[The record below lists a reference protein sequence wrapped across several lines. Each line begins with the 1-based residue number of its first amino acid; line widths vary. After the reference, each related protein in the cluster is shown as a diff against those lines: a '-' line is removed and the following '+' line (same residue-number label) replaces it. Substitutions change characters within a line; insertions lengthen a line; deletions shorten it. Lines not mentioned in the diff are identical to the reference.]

1 MRRGCSLL
9 LFIVLATG
17 AWAVSE
23 DLGLADAPAVVRRVV
38 FRAETAYRRG
48 DVEEAQRLLT
58 DALAAGANRDHP
70 AVRYRLGA
78 YLLELGRPQDALPH
92 LRRAAEQ
99 APRAVPVWRD
109 LARAAYET
117 GAHAEAA
124 VAFERTFTLATDD
137 PDPVLRYYGAV
148 SWLQADQPDSA
159 LAVLVPLV
167 ASAPDTVPRDWVQA
181 LVSAAAQADTSAR
194 ADAGVERLLGDHPGD
209 AGAWLLASQQ
219 AQLADDVPTAV
230 VRLKVAAYLAPL
242 SVHDQRRLAEL
253 QAVAGVPRQSA
264 RRYAALWDEGRGD
277 HSVADQL
284 AGAWLRAHEPD
295 SARTVLSRVLAVE
308 PTARRW
314 SRLGDLEYELERW
327 EEAAR
332 AYRDGLALAPDD
344 GRMWL
349 NLGICQWRLGRLQAA
364 REALQRASEDP
375 ALADH
380 AQNLLDRLAR

>member
-1 MRRGCSLL
+1 MRRGCLAL
-9 LFIVLATG
+9 LFVVVAG
-17 AWAVSE
+17 GAVSE

-48 DVEEAQRLLT
+48 DVEAAQHLLT

-78 YLLELGRPQDALPH
+78 YLLELGRPRDALPH

-99 APRAVPVWRD
+99 APQAVPVWRD

-124 VAFERTFTLATDD
+124 VAFERAYTLATDD
-137 PDPVLRYYGAV
+137 PDPVLRYYGAA

-159 LAVLVPLV
+159 LAVLAPLV
-167 ASAPDTVPRDWVQA
+167 ASAVDTVPRAWVRA
-181 LVSAAAQADTSAR
+181 LVSAAAQADASGQ
-194 ADAGVERLLGDHPGD
+194 ADAGVERLLRDHPAA
-209 AGAWLLASQQ
+209 AGCWLLASQQ
-219 AQLADDVPTAV
+219 AQLAGDVPTAV

-242 SVHDQRRLAEL
+242 SAHDQRRLAEL
-253 QAVAGVPRQSA
+253 QAVDGVPRQSA
-264 RRYAALWDEGRGD
+264 RGYAVLWDEGRGD
-277 HSVADQL
+277 RSVADQL
-284 AGAWLRAHEPD
+284 AGAWLRAQEPD
-295 SARTVLSRVLAVE
+295 SARTVLSRVLDVE

-327 EEAAR
+327 EAAAL
-332 AYRDGLALAPDD
+332 AYRSGLALAPED

-349 NLGICQWRLGRLQAA
+349 NLGICQWRLGHLSAA
-364 REALQRASEDP
+364 REAFQRASEDP
-375 ALADH
+375 ALADQ
-380 AQNLLDRLAR
+380 ARRLLDRVGG